1 MWAAF
6 LAAALLAA
14 ASSAPATL
22 DFDGA
27 VVAKWLQ
34 QIGLPPTA
42 STEYA
47 ARVRAEAVD
56 VAMFDELLEDPE
68 GLRALGVSNALHR
81 ARIAA
86 RWRERA
92 VGSTPLLAPQQNG
105 NGHDV
110 GEATSKPAPRPTE
123 HGALDVERDAGQA
136 QLSAER
142 AEQERLT
149 AERAEQERLAAERAE
164 QERLAAERAEEEHL
178 AAESAERQRLAA
190 ERAEEERLAAESA
203 EEERLAAKQSD
214 QDHVAAKQADQRL
227 TVTLYGRTGVYFTT
241 AGDDTV
247 VVTAVHADLPAAR
260 AGLATGWTVATVNDR
275 PCKGLPSLQRALSA
289 AEESETPSV
298 VELGLAPPS
307 AVMNVDTKTRRKLQ
321 KRGNAA
327 AKKYRAACGGDRD
340 KDATAEFHR
349 LAVRCI
355 HT

>member
-6 LAAALLAA
+6 LSAALLAA
-14 ASSAPATL
+14 TSSAPETT

-27 VVAKWLQ
+27 VVAQWLQ

-47 ARVRAEAVD
+47 ARVREEAVD

-92 VGSTPLLAPQQNG
+92 AGSTLLLASKQNG
-105 NGHDV
+105 NSHD
-110 GEATSKPAPRPTE
+110 GEATPKPAPME
-123 HGALDVERDAGQA
+123 HGAADVERDAGQA
-136 QLSAER
+136 QL
-142 AEQERLT
+142 T
-149 AERAEQERLAAERAE
+149 AERAEPERLDAE
-164 QERLAAERAEEEHL
+164 QGDQQHVGAE
-178 AAESAERQRLAA
+178 
-190 ERAEEERLAAESA
+190 
-203 EEERLAAKQSD
+203 
-214 QDHVAAKQADQRL
+214 QADQRL
-227 TVTLYGRTGVYFTT
+227 TVTLYGRSGVYFTT
-241 AGDDTV
+241 AGDEAV

-260 AGLATGWTVATVNDR
+260 AGLATGWIVVTVNGR
-275 PCKGLPSLQRALSA
+275 PCKGLPSLQRALAA
-289 AEESETPSV
+289 AEESDNPSV

-307 AVMNVDTKTRRKLQ
+307 AVMNLDTKAQRRLQ

-327 AKKYRAACGGDRD
+327 AKKLRAACGGDRD
-340 KDATAEFHR
+340 MDATVEFYR
-349 LAVRCI
+349 LAVRRI